1 MAGRTTGDGV
11 EIGVRDTG
19 TGVAPEEISG
29 IFDRFRQVE
38 KRGRRALG
46 LGLYISR
53 SIVESHGGR
62 IWAESWG
69 DGDSGTTVFSRMPS
83 RRRPSCLAPC

>member
-1 MAGRTTGDGV
+1 V
-11 EIGVRDTG
+11 EISVRDTG
-19 TGVAPEEISG
+19 TGLQPEEITV

-62 IWAESWG
+62 IRAESVPG
-69 DGDSGTTVFSRMPS
+69 KGSTFRFTLSP
-83 RRRPSCLAPC
+83 A